1 MENIIILLTFTVVLL
16 IYFDY
21 FKKRNIEK
29 LKIKAIDPTQPE
41 NCFFD
46 YELKELH
53 KTFVYALKNDIL
65 QLKKIKGLL
74 LPGVCILDMVAN
86 RKVGWD
92 KFLDSQQGTYGTN
105 DRKSTLLAFLKEKYD
120 ATIVYINKNNLDFLT
135 KPYEIEIPFD
145 PPKIDPA
152 TNLPEIDSVTGTKKM
167 DKKTINAME
176 EFQKLLS
183 KKVEAESI

>member
-1 MENIIILLTFTVVLL
+1 MKDLHNI
-16 IYFDY
+16 
-21 FKKRNIEK
+21 
-29 LKIKAIDPTQPE
+29 
-41 NCFFD
+41 
-46 YELKELH
+46 
-53 KTFVYALKNDIL
+53 FVYALKNNIV

-74 LPGVCILDMVAN
+74 LPSICILDMVAN

-152 TNLPEIDSVTGTKKM
+152 TNLPEIDPVTGTNKM

-176 EFQKLLS
+176 DFQKLMT
-183 KKVEAESI
+183 KKVNDESI